1 LIASQRSNIRWGLA
15 FAGALSVAYCLQV
28 ILVVATTPD
37 LRLRWLMV
45 DPPFGGSD
53 EQASISAIKIHQTAG
68 MQTKGPRPEVGDY
81 LLSLDGQPVAVSI
94 DAAGRLLHSIP
105 ARWTHWEAPWSS
117 EQDREAPEWMAV
129 TYWSVDQ
136 QSVLHTDVAVQ
147 PISGFELAITLVWFL
162 CQLGIF
168 GLSAL
173 AFWKRPFDRPARLFF
188 AMCIVTL
195 GAFVGG
201 YHWWLLAGRMFLIFP
216 FVLSALLLPSVTL
229 HFFLAYPHPKTI
241 ITRWHKATLWGL
253 YGPPLVSAA
262 CFFAIEAW
270 IWSHL
275 GDVKSREH
283 ALSAVAWL
291 NVLRWGIYGYFAV
304 AAGYFSLTLFSL
316 LHSVMTTRPVLERR
330 QVTSILW
337 AAIAASLFIG
347 YTLILA
353 GWDRVSFALGGARI
367 PMFLSS
373 LVFMVAYAVGIVRYK
388 LMLGD
393 EWLGR
398 GLVSEGLRWAG
409 ALALGLVTVPL
420 ALELGRRSDGLP
432 WFSTVAIGVILLVI
446 IAVAL
451 SVRDIAQRWLERT
464 LFRDRYRLE
473 KALQRIHRAVGQLAD
488 PQFLSKRTLVACCEV
503 LQAEWA
509 ALYLHDPQQSNL
521 FRLSVVEG
529 ELVELP
535 FEWSPPEGFT
545 QALALESG
553 VVGTYGDRR
562 TETIVLLAGLNTLH
576 ADLIHLLEIDGDV
589 AGLVI
594 LGPKQSGGMYSAE
607 DATFLTALTQLTGV
621 ALHCV
626 RVHQDLTQLN
636 EQLRLKV
643 ERIALQR
650 QQILALQAEL
660 AATRPVTQLAL
671 ETDFQRS
678 AIKGNGQALEQV
690 LETAR
695 KAAISDATVLIRGE
709 SGTGKEL
716 LARAIHDNSPRRQG
730 PFVAVHCAALAPSL
744 LESELFGHVKG
755 AFTGAVS
762 DKRGRME
769 SASGGTLFLDEIG
782 ELTPEIQ
789 VKLLRVL
796 QQREIEPVGGMA
808 PIAVDLRL
816 VAATHRDLEQMI
828 SDGQFREDLYYR
840 LKVIMLWLPPLRDRR
855 EDLHE
860 LAGEFLRRAA
870 DKAGKSIISFED
882 EALDTL
888 LAYDWPGNIR
898 ELENVIERAVVLADG
913 DLITMADLP
922 SDLTQSRAYSA
933 TKRGIRETRTSPR
946 TGTKLASE
954 TSAVVTWRRMETDDE
969 RRLLID
975 ALQRASGNKAQ
986 AAKLL
991 GLPRSTFFSKLKK
1004 HAISERELNE

>member
-1 LIASQRSNIRWGLA
+1 MFAPYRTTIRWSLA
-15 FAGALSVAYCLQV
+15 FAGAISIAYCLQV

-45 DPPFGGSD
+45 DPPYQGSS
-53 EQASISAIKIHQTAG
+53 EQAPISAIKIHQTTG
-68 MQTKGPRPEVGDY
+68 MRTKGPRPEVGDY
-81 LLSLDGQPVAVSI
+81 LLTLDGEPVAVSI
-94 DAAGRLLHSIP
+94 DAAASLLHSIP
-105 ARWTHWEAPWSS
+105 SQWTHWEAPWSS

-129 TYWSVDQ
+129 TYWSTADQ
-136 QSVLHTDVAVQ
+136 AVRQTDVAVQ
-147 PISGFELAITLVWFL
+147 PISGFELAITLVWFI

-201 YHWWLLAGRMFLIFP
+201 YHWWLLAGRLTLIFP

-229 HFFLAYPHPKTI
+229 HFFLAYPHPKTV
-241 ITRWHKATLWGL
+241 ITRWHAATLWGL
-253 YGPPLVSAA
+253 YGPPLFSAC
-262 CFFAIEAW
+262 CFLVIEAL
-270 IWSHL
+270 IWRHL
-275 GDVKSREH
+275 GEGKTH
-283 ALSAVAWL
+283 AGALSAVGWL
-291 NVLRWGIYGYFAV
+291 NVLRWGIYGYFAI
-304 AAGYFSLTLFSL
+304 AAGYFALTLVSL

-347 YTLILA
+347 YTLLLA

-398 GLVSEGLRWAG
+398 GLVGEGLRWAG
-409 ALALGLVTVPL
+409 ALVLGLVTVPL

-432 WFSTVAIGVILLVI
+432 LLSTIAIGVILLVI

-451 SVRDIAQRWLERT
+451 SARDMLQRWLERT

-509 ALYLHDPQQSNL
+509 ALYLHDSQQSDL

-529 ELVELP
+529 ELVDLP

-545 QALALESG
+545 KALELEAG
-553 VVGTYGDRR
+553 VVGSYGDRR
-562 TETIVLLAGLNTLH
+562 TETTVLLAGLSTLH

-594 LGPKQSGGMYSAE
+594 LGPKQSGGMYSSE

-636 EQLRLKV
+636 EQLRTKV
-643 ERIALQR
+643 ERIAQQR

-660 AATRPVTQLAL
+660 AATRPASQLVM
-671 ETDFQRS
+671 ETDFQRT
-678 AIKGNGQALEQV
+678 AIKGNGTALVQV

-716 LARAIHDNSPRRQG
+716 LARAIHENSPRRQG
-730 PFVAVHCAALAPSL
+730 PFIAVHCAALAPSL

-762 DKRGRME
+762 DKRGRIE

-796 QQREIEPVGGMA
+796 QQREIEPVGGTA
-808 PIAVDLRL
+808 AVAIDIRL
-816 VAATHRDLEQMI
+816 VTATHRDLEQMI
-828 SDGQFREDLYYR
+828 SVGQFREDLYYR
-840 LKVIMLWLPPLRDRR
+840 LNVIMLVLPPLRDRR
-855 EDLHE
+855 DDLHE
-860 LAGEFLRRAA
+860 LAGEFLRRASE
-870 DKAGKSIISFED
+870 KAGKSIISFED
-882 EALDTL
+882 DALDAL
-888 LAYDWPGNIR
+888 VSYDWPGNIR

-913 DLITMADLP
+913 DLITLADLP
-922 SDLTQSRAYSA
+922 ADLTQLKSLKSTGRATPLVRSTRNRGTNSSPA
-933 TKRGIRETRTSPR
+933 TP
-946 TGTKLASE
+946 
-954 TSAVVTWRRMETDDE
+954 AVVAWRRMETEDE
-969 RRLLID
+969 RRLLLD
-975 ALQRASGNKAQ
+975 ALLQAHGNKAQ

-1004 HAISERELNE
+1004 HAISDRDWGE